1 MKNPKSNI
9 AANLRYLRNISR
21 LSQEEVAERIG
32 VSRQAVAKWENGD
45 SLPDIINCE
54 ALADLYNVSLN
65 DLVRYD
71 PEIEG
76 TPIPPKN
83 KHIFGTVTLGE
94 RGQIVLSKKARETF
108 SLKPGD
114 TLVVLGDT
122 SPESQGIA
130 LIESKTF
137 LNMTGH
143 VVESLSK
150 CLKRSVQDEDE

>member
-9 AANLRYLRNISR
+9 AANLRYLRNQSR
-21 LSQEEVAERIG
+21 LSQEEVAERVG

-45 SLPDIINCE
+45 SLPDILNCE

-71 PEIEG
+71 PEREG
-76 TPIPPKN
+76 LPIPPKN

-94 RGQIVLSKKARETF
+94 RGQIVLPKKARETF
-108 SLKPGD
+108 KLKPGD

-122 SPESQGIA
+122 NPSTAGIA
-130 LIESKTF
+130 LIDSNT
-137 LNMTGH
+137 LLSMTGH
-143 VVESLSK
+143 AVDAFFKGKE
-150 CLKRSVQDEDE
+150 E